1 MQRWRV
7 VIGLVLAGMVVGCGD
22 DDPHH
27 ATSRATPTPTVP
39 PQRIVIDAPAADVP
53 VDTLTFDVAFHL
65 DGEFAADSI
74 ELRINDT
81 AVPFRAT
88 PPHFVATLSPGAPL
102 RDANRIRVTGR
113 NLGGASIAAERD
125 FAYLPPKARARR
137 ITATSDL
144 ITGPLAQNRIGDFL
158 LENAVARFAVQ
169 DAPQRNLGN
178 VGTYGGNLIDAELVG
193 RPGRDNFLEVQPMVN
208 VETVIH
214 AEHAEIVNDGEDGT
228 AAIIRSCGPDD
239 ILDFIN
245 PSSNF
250 RDLLAIELP
259 ASIDD
264 ADYDVDGCT
273 EYRLEAGVPY
283 VEMFT
288 TIHNHHDED
297 VGLFVGDFLAAG
309 GQLDSWQSAKRRP
322 NGMGEILV
330 STVGALSYIG
340 FGEATG
346 IDYGYIGIPNPGSQT
361 PDDVLSVSGVQV
373 VLHAQTIPSA
383 LFGSPPAFQV
393 PAGGSRSYRRYF
405 SVGDGSGSNT
415 IDAMHTVTAV
425 TTGMVRGC
433 VVAGGQPLPQARVA
447 IGPQANGAIVGLST
461 HFVTGDDG
469 CYAGTLPPATY
480 GAVAAHEGYPFEGSS
495 PAPPVRTVRI
505 EAGSTVVQDFELPEP
520 ARLQVT
526 VLDERDQ
533 PLPARVM
540 LVGFEPSPDPAL
552 RTAFL
557 TGTTTTFLFRD
568 RGDDALPFGIVSVHY
583 TTADGRV
590 AIDAKPGEY
599 AVVVS
604 RGPEYSMF
612 QQRLTLDSASPAN
625 VTAQIARVIDTSGF
639 VSSDF
644 HVHGLNSTDS
654 RVGNRDRV
662 LQYAGEG
669 FDNIV
674 MTEHG
679 GRTDLLPVI
688 ERLGLSEHVFATV
701 GEEITSWEYGHFNG
715 YPFDLDP
722 AHPSGGAV
730 DWARAAEPG
739 RDFVAY
745 GAYNLSP
752 AELDAAARSGVGSRS
767 STVVQVN
774 HIHGYYGPLQIDTS
788 LVPPRSFISAADRI
802 AWRIDPGVDNLF
814 HHFAVLEVWNGSG
827 RRHQDRFFGGDIG
840 IWFNQL
846 NQGLLTTA
854 TGVTDSH
861 GFTNLGAAG
870 ARTWTA
876 APSDSPMQID
886 PDQVTDAVAAGR
898 AVLGQGAYVQA
909 RLIAGDE
916 SGAMADFSLGGST
929 MVQSTNGSVHL
940 DIDVQAPLW
949 APFDRIEVYANAPTT
964 PSGQRK
970 GTNVLFRATP
980 RYVHDAGTDFEVERL
995 PVFPQIPGAERLTAH
1010 HRIDITD
1017 LGEDTW
1023 FVVVVRG
1030 TDGVSRPMFPIMPDD
1045 LARTHNTTLDDLID
1059 GNLGESGVLAMAV
1072 TNPLFADVDGVPGFQ
1087 APLAP

>member
-1 MQRWRV
+1 MQKW
-7 VIGLVLAGMVVGCGD
+7 ILGMGLVLWGVAAGCGD
-22 DDPHH
+22 DDPRQRVS
-27 ATSRATPTPTVP
+27 APTPTATVP
-39 PQRIVIDAPAADVP
+39 PQRIVIDAPASGAA
-53 VDTLTFDVAFHL
+53 VDTFSFDVVFHL
-65 DGEFAADSI
+65 VGDFDPDSV
-74 ELRINDT
+74 ELRINE
-81 AVPFRAT
+81 AVVPFSDGPQPFTA
-88 PPHFVATLSPGAPL
+88 ALSPGAPL
-102 RDANRIRVTGR
+102 RDANRVRVTAR
-113 NLGGASIAAERD
+113 TTSGALLAAERD
-125 FAYLPPKARARR
+125 FDYLPPKARARR
-137 ITATSDL
+137 ITDTSEL

-158 LENAVARFAVQ
+158 LENTVARFAVQ

-193 RPGRDNFLEVQPMVN
+193 RPGRDNFLEIQPMVN

-214 AEHAEIVNDGEDGT
+214 AEHVEIVNDGQDGT
-228 AAIIRSCGPDD
+228 AAILRSCGPDD

-250 RDLLAIELP
+250 RDMLGIELTP
-259 ASIDD
+259 SIDD

-273 EYRLEAGVPY
+273 EYRLEPGVPY
-283 VEMFT
+283 VEMET

-297 VGLFVGDFLAAG
+297 VGLFVGDFLAGG
-309 GQLDSWQSAKRRP
+309 GQLDSWQSPKRRP
-322 NGMGEILV
+322 NGIGEILV
-330 STVGALSYIG
+330 STVGVLSYIG

-346 IDYGYIGIPNPGSQT
+346 IDYGYIGVPNPGTPT

-373 VLHAQTIPSA
+373 VLHGQTIPSA
-383 LFGSPPAFQV
+383 LFGNPPSFQV
-393 PAGGSRSYRRYF
+393 PAGGTQSYRRYF
-405 SVGDGSGSNT
+405 SVGDGSGSNA
-415 IDAMHTVTAV
+415 IDVMHTVNGV
-425 TTGMVRGC
+425 TTGTIRGC
-433 VVAGGQPLPQARVA
+433 VTVAGQPLPQARVA
-447 IGPQANGAIVGLST
+447 VGPQANGVMQGLST
-461 HFVTGDDG
+461 HFVTADDG
-469 CYAGTLPPATY
+469 CYSGTLPPANY
-480 GAVAAHEGYPFEGSS
+480 GAVAAHEGHPFEGG
-495 PAPPVRTVRI
+495 AATPPVHVVAIT
-505 EAGSTVVQDFELPEP
+505 AGGTTVQDFDLLPS
-520 ARLQVT
+520 AQLQVS
-526 VLDERDQ
+526 VIDQNER
-533 PLPARVM
+533 PVPARVM
-540 LVGFEPSPDPAL
+540 LVGFDPSPDPAL
-552 RTAFL
+552 RTVFL
-557 TGTTTTFLFRD
+557 TGSTTTFLFQD
-568 RGDDALPFGIVSVHY
+568 RRDDALPFGIVSIHY
-583 TTADGRV
+583 AGADGQ
-590 AIDAKPGEY
+590 ITFDAKPGEY

-612 QQRLTLDSASPAN
+612 EQRVTLGSDHPAH
-625 VTAQIARVIDTSGF
+625 VAAQIARVVDTSGF

-679 GRTDLLPVI
+679 GRTDLLPTI
-688 ERLGLSEHVFATV
+688 EQLGLAEHVYATI

-715 YPFDLDP
+715 YPLDIDP

-730 DWARAAEPG
+730 DWARAAAPG

-752 AELDAAARSGVGSRS
+752 AELDAAARSGPGSRPS
-767 STVVQVN
+767 SIVQVN

-788 LVPPRSFISAADRI
+788 LVPPRSFISSADRI
-802 AWRIDPGVDNLF
+802 AWRIDPSVDNLF

-846 NQGLLTTA
+846 NQGLFTAA

-861 GFTNLGAAG
+861 GYTNLGAAG

-876 APSDSPMQID
+876 APSDSPRQID
-886 PDQVTDAVAAGR
+886 PDQVTDTVAAGR

-909 RLIAGDE
+909 RLIAGDG
-916 SGAMADFSLGGST
+916 SGAMADFSLGGNT
-929 MVQSTNGSVHL
+929 LVQSSNRSVHL
-940 DIDVQAPLW
+940 DIDVQAPRW
-949 APFDRIEVYANAPTT
+949 APFDRIEVYANAPTA

-970 GTNVLFRATP
+970 GTNVLFSATP
-980 RYVHDAGTDFEVERL
+980 RFVHHAGTDFEVEQL
-995 PVFPQIPGAERLTAH
+995 NVFPAIPGAERLVTH
-1010 HRIDITD
+1010 HRLDITD
-1017 LGEDTW
+1017 LAEDTW

-1030 TDGVSRPMFPIMPDD
+1030 TDGISRPMFPVMPDD
-1045 LARTHNTTLDDLID
+1045 LARTGNTTLDDLLD